1 MTGCKY
7 HDYHLTK
14 EDGHYYIQYDIA
26 PNANKQHFIEY
37 FAPNYPFRSVKE
49 MKDTI
54 INGSFTQEQHDYLIK
69 ALSNI
74 NGRVYVFDIDDLHEA
89 TYPTDLDMTL
99 YFHGGSYSWRTNK
112 DDDDSLSVSMYFT
125 SEEIF
130 ASNRDLEDSLRSSK
144 NTEVTSVTTTE
155 DRDATII
162 DYIRF
167 NGDVIKAII
176 YTIET
181 DEKTL
186 GDALKALNII
196 EGDDSEF
203 GIYIK
208 KTNGIVADYDIDAS
222 WWGFNKV
229 LEDGTREIM
238 LSGVDS
244 VDIVGGE
251 VFELIYSK

>member
-1 MTGCKY
+1 MKKLIILLIAMLLLMSGCKY

-186 GDALKALNII
+186 VIVEEHYI
-196 EGDDSEF
+196 EYEDKSQKPYEVTIYGHEADEYFSVRLYNLTERPSVEWLSQF
-203 GIYIK
+203 GIKEY
-208 KTNGIVADYDIDAS
+208 
-222 WWGFNKV
+222 
-229 LEDGTREIM
+229 
-238 LSGVDS
+238 VDP
-244 VDIVGGE
+244 
-251 VFELIYSK
+251 